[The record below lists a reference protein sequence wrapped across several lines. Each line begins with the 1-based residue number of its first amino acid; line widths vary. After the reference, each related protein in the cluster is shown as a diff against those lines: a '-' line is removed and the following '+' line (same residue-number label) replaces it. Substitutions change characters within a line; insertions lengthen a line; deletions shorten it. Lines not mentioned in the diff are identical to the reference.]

1 MPLRSIG
8 GTNRNTADG
17 GRGQHQGRERQ
28 KPPDAPGV
36 ELAERD
42 GPRAR
47 DLVDE
52 QTRDEEAGEHEEH
65 VDADESPA
73 DDTDP
78 GVERHDEEHCD
89 GAQALDV
96 ATEPLTALPPRLGRG
111 NIRGRLGGGRHRR
124 ASIPRKTA
132 ADPIEKSTPEL
143 PEPSACTA
151 RAVDVTTLTRER
163 ARHGGG
169 RRRIL
174 VRSPTRL

>member
-1 MPLRSIG
+1 MPLRSIRWHEQEHG
-8 GTNRNTADG
+8 RS

-73 DDTDP
+73 DDTDA

-89 GAQALDV
+89 GRR
-96 ATEPLTALPPRLGRG
+96 PSMSPRNR
-111 NIRGRLGGGRHRR
+111 
-124 ASIPRKTA
+124 
-132 ADPIEKSTPEL
+132 
-143 PEPSACTA
+143 
-151 RAVDVTTLTRER
+151 
-163 ARHGGG
+163 
-169 RRRIL
+169 
-174 VRSPTRL
+174 